1 MGKTY
6 IDTVKYQIRANF
18 EVEGIVEKP
27 DIVGAIFGQ
36 TEGLLGDELELRELQ
51 KNGRIGRI
59 EIDSQVKSGKT
70 GGLIIIP
77 SSLDM
82 VETSI
87 LAASIEVVDRVGPYE
102 AKINV
107 EKIEDSRNLKR
118 KQVMDRAKNL
128 LKTLISSE
136 IPETRELTDLLRGQI
151 KTAELIEYSE
161 EKLPAGPEVEYS
173 DSIIFVEGR
182 ADVINLLK
190 NNILNSIAIGG
201 ANVGKTITRLGK
213 EREVTAFVD
222 GDRGGDMIIKA
233 LADVTDVDYIAK
245 APDGKEVEELTRK
258 EIIQALRKKIPMEE
272 AMSLMNDKSDR
283 KRFHDFRGDNRNF
296 RGGRESRDF
305 REGHE
310 RNPSESFERRPQSQS
325 PLQPQSQPQFQS
337 QSPPQSNLQAVENPE
352 LKTEILTRVKSMEGS
367 LKARL
372 LDEKLETLKEV
383 PIREVMQAI
392 SESQNAK
399 AVILDGIVTQRL
411 VDLAEQKG
419 LKYVGGVRSGT
430 ITRKPSVSIILATE

>member
-6 IDTVKYQIRANF
+6 IDTVKYQIKANF
-18 EVEGIVEKP
+18 EVDGIVEKP

-59 EIDSQVKSGKT
+59 EIESQIKNGKT
-70 GGLIIIP
+70 EGMIIIP

-87 LAASIEVVDRVGPYE
+87 LGASIEVVDRVGPYE

-107 EKIEDSRNLKR
+107 EKIEDSRNMKR

-128 LKTLISSE
+128 LKTLISNE
-136 IPETRELTDLLRGQI
+136 IPETRELTEMLRDQV
-151 KTAELIEYSE
+151 KTAELIEYGE
-161 EKLPAGPEVEYS
+161 EKLPAGPEIDSS

-182 ADVINLLK
+182 ADVLNLLK
-190 NNILNSIAIGG
+190 NNILNAIAIGG
-201 ANVGKTITRLGK
+201 ANVGKTITKLGK
-213 EREVTAFVD
+213 EKEVTAFVD
-222 GDRGGDMIIKA
+222 GDRGGDLIVKE
-233 LADVTDVDYIAK
+233 LAAATDIDYVVK

-258 EIIQALRKKIPMEE
+258 EIIQSLRKKIPLQEFLGLINE
-272 AMSLMNDKSDR
+272 KSER
-283 KRFHDFRGDNRNF
+283 KRFHDFRDN
-296 RGGRESRDF
+296 
-305 REGHE
+305 REGHGFRARNE
-310 RNPSESFERRPQSQS
+310 RMYEEKTSSSEKRSEVI
-325 PLQPQSQPQFQS
+325 QPAQPDQQ
-337 QSPPQSNLQAVENPE
+337 VENVE
-352 LKTEILTRVKSMEGS
+352 ARQEILTKLKSLEGT
-367 LKARL
+367 LKARI
-372 LDEKLETLKEV
+372 LDEKLEIIKEV

-392 SESQNAK
+392 AESQNAK

-419 LKYVGGVRSGT
+419 LKYIGGVRSGA
-430 ITRKPSVSIILATE
+430 ITRKSNVSIILSSE

>member
-6 IDTVKYQIRANF
+6 IDTVKYQIKANF
-18 EVEGIVEKP
+18 DVDGIVEKP

-59 EIDSQVKSGKT
+59 EIDSQVRNGKT
-70 GGLIIIP
+70 AGLILIP

-87 LAASIEVVDRVGPYE
+87 LGASVEVVDRVGPYE

-107 EKIEDSRNLKR
+107 EKIEDSRNMKR

-128 LKTLISSE
+128 LKTLISNE
-136 IPETRELTDLLRGQI
+136 IPETRELTDLLRDQV
-151 KTAELIEYSE
+151 KTAELIEYGE
-161 EKLPAGPEVEYS
+161 EKLPAGPEVES
-173 DSIIFVEGR
+173 SESIIFVEGR
-182 ADVINLLK
+182 ADVLNLLK
-190 NNILNSIAIGG
+190 NNILNAIAIGG

-213 EREVTAFVD
+213 EKEVTAFLD
-222 GDRGGDMIIKA
+222 GDRGGDLIVKE
-233 LADVTDVDYIAK
+233 LAAVTDVDYVVK

-258 EIIQALRKKIPMEE
+258 EIIQTLRKKIPLQEFMGL
-272 AMSLMNDKSDR
+272 MSEKSER
-283 KRFHDFRGDNRNF
+283 KRFHDFRDNRD
-296 RGGRESRDF
+296 RDF
-305 REGHE
+305 RDRNE
-310 RNPSESFERRPQSQS
+310 RRYEPRRPEERRQEYFERRTEPV
-325 PLQPQSQPQFQS
+325 QPQPAAP
-337 QSPPQSNLQAVENPE
+337 SPAEPVVDNSSAKP
-352 LKTEILTRVKSMEGS
+352 EILAKLKSLEGS
-367 LKARL
+367 LKARI
-372 LDEKLETLKEV
+372 LDEKLESIKEV

-392 SESQNAK
+392 SESQSAK

-419 LKYVGGVRSGT
+419 LKYIGGVRSGT
-430 ITRKPSVSIILATE
+430 MTRKSSVSIILSTE